1 MRRPREPRPW
11 PRERRHGT
19 QSGSARPAWCA
30 LIGFAVVCALA
41 VNARHMLRL
50 HAAAAAEREGG
61 LLEAWRAEA
70 RDAWTGDAPW
80 PRVVHS
86 PRPTPAPST
95 MQAATEEIDAERAAA
110 ARAEAEGAAQT
121 GGRGA
126 RGGGDRAA
134 ETPGRGRAR
143 GGRAARAR
151 TTGGRGARRGRARG
165 GGSPGGRTR
174 EEDARAVAAAVT
186 TRDARADAGPLRA
199 AGPPTP
205 APVAMPKEE
214 PRDRA
219 TPAPT
224 PDRYEPRDRAT
235 PAPVAPPKKAR
246 ARRRRGRYQI

>member
-19 QSGSARPAWCA
+19 QSGSRGAWCA

-110 ARAEAEGAAQT
+110 ARSRFCGA
-121 GGRGA
+121 GR
-126 RGGGDRAA
+126 RALGNFH
-134 ETPGRGRAR
+134 ESL
-143 GGRAARAR
+143 ARAR
-151 TTGGRGARRGRARG
+151 AR
-165 GGSPGGRTR
+165 
-174 EEDARAVAAAVT
+174 
-186 TRDARADAGPLRA
+186 
-199 AGPPTP
+199 P
-205 APVAMPKEE
+205 AHCHY
-214 PRDRA
+214 D
-219 TPAPT
+219 
-224 PDRYEPRDRAT
+224 
-235 PAPVAPPKKAR
+235 
-246 ARRRRGRYQI
+246 

>member
-11 PRERRHGT
+11 PRERRHGP
-19 QSGSARPAWCA
+19 QSGSRGAWCA

-110 ARAEAEGAAQT
+110 ARAEAEARRKQVDAERAAAEAERRRHQVEAERAAAERRAQKEKVDEERAAAEHRRELKEAPRT
-121 GGRGA
+121 GGGA
-126 RGGGDRAA
+126 R
-134 ETPGRGRAR
+134 
-143 GGRAARAR
+143 
-151 TTGGRGARRGRARG
+151 
-165 GGSPGGRTR
+165 
-174 EEDARAVAAAVT
+174 
-186 TRDARADAGPLRA
+186 PL
-199 AGPPTP
+199 
-205 APVAMPKEE
+205 
-214 PRDRA
+214 A
-219 TPAPT
+219 TP
-224 PDRYEPRDRAT
+224 
-235 PAPVAPPKKAR
+235 
-246 ARRRRGRYQI
+246 RRRRLAAVVAQVRVRLEVG

>member
-110 ARAEAEGAAQT
+110 ARAEAE
-121 GGRGA
+121 A
-126 RGGGDRAA
+126 RRKQVDAERAA
-134 ETPGRGRAR
+134 AEAERRRHQVEAE
-143 GGRAARAR
+143 RAAAERRAQKEKVD
-151 TTGGRGARRGRARG
+151 
-165 GGSPGGRTR
+165 
-174 EEDARAVAAAVT
+174 EERAAAE
-186 TRDARADAGPLRA
+186 RAEACLLYTSPS
-199 AGPPTP
+199 
-205 APVAMPKEE
+205 
-214 PRDRA
+214 PRDQ
-219 TPAPT
+219 
-224 PDRYEPRDRAT
+224 
-235 PAPVAPPKKAR
+235 
-246 ARRRRGRYQI
+246 RGSRMPSSA

>member
-11 PRERRHGT
+11 PRERRHGP
-19 QSGSARPAWCA
+19 QSGSRGAWCA

-110 ARAEAEGAAQT
+110 ARA
-121 GGRGA
+121 GRGA
-126 RGGGDRAA
+126 GGA
-134 ETPGRGRAR
+134 
-143 GGRAARAR
+143 
-151 TTGGRGARRGRARG
+151 
-165 GGSPGGRTR
+165 
-174 EEDARAVAAAVT
+174 
-186 TRDARADAGPLRA
+186 
-199 AGPPTP
+199 
-205 APVAMPKEE
+205 
-214 PRDRA
+214 
-219 TPAPT
+219 
-224 PDRYEPRDRAT
+224 
-235 PAPVAPPKKAR
+235 
-246 ARRRRGRYQI
+246 QIERL